1 MAAATTPDAD
11 DVYIRSVFDKYR
23 GSKPKLG
30 PEELRELCYDLGFY
44 FSDEE
49 VASTVG
55 IIIAF
60 RIDKEDKSRTSL
72 PELFLPSYNTCGSAT
87 RVVYNASE
95 VEVPSLLTYKQP
107 RLVSRSSSSSGRR
120 THTSSSE

>member
-1 MAAATTPDAD
+1 MASAAPDAD
-11 DVYIRSVFDKYR
+11 DIYIKSVFDKYR
-23 GSKPKLG
+23 GPKPKLG

-72 PELFLPSYNTCGSAT
+72 P
-87 RVVYNASE
+87 
-95 VEVPSLLTYKQP
+95 
-107 RLVSRSSSSSGRR
+107 SS
-120 THTSSSE
+120 